1 MQCVI
6 LAAGEGKRMRPLTAT
21 RPKVMLPLVNRPML
35 EHLVLATRDAGIPEI
50 LMVTG
55 YMESEIRNHFG
66 DGKDFGVS
74 IEYSVQRHQRGTAD
88 AVNKA
93 REWLQGDF
101 LLMNGDMVLAAPDIR
116 KILSA
121 GPCCMGISPSDHPED
136 YGVVRVEGEKVTGL
150 KEKTD
155 QPEGNLVNAGIYHLN
170 QDIFEL
176 IDRIGISP
184 RGELEITDAL
194 ANLIPGGGLSALML
208 DSWTDVGYPW
218 DLLQAHET
226 MMRNLHSDVQGSVEE
241 GVVLKGPVSVGQGS
255 VIRAGTYIEGP
266 CCIGR
271 DCRIGPHA
279 YIRGSTAIG
288 DGCHIGHATEVKN
301 SIIMSGTNLP
311 HFNYL
316 GDSVVGSGCNFGAG
330 TKVANLRHDGAEVRV
345 QGISTKRRKLGA
357 IVGDKVLLGI
367 NCSVNVGAVIGCGV
381 QAGPNARVDGY
392 IADGAKV
399 R

>member
-6 LAAGEGKRMRPLTAT
+6 LAAGEGKRMRPLTVT

-35 EHLVLATRDAGIPEI
+35 EHLILATRDAGIPEI
-50 LMVTG
+50 LLVTG
-55 YMESEIRNHFG
+55 YMESAIRNHFG
-66 DGKDFGVS
+66 DGRGFGVG
-74 IEYSVQRHQRGTAD
+74 IEYVVQRHQRGTAD
-88 AVNKA
+88 ALNKA
-93 REWLQGDF
+93 REWLCGDF
-101 LLMNGDMVLAAPDIR
+101 LLMNGDMVLTAPDIR
-116 KILSA
+116 KILAA

-150 KEKTD
+150 KEKTG

-170 QDIFEL
+170 QDFLEL
-176 IDRIGISP
+176 VDRIGISP

-194 ANLIPGGGLSALML
+194 SILIAEGGLRALML

-226 MMRNLHSDVQGSVEE
+226 MMRSLHSDVQGSVEE
-241 GVVLKGPVSVGQGS
+241 GVVLRGPVSVGQGS